1 MEPPIDRGWAWL
13 ILGGAFLNQLV
24 ILAIGKSL
32 GLVYVALI
40 DRFDA
45 SASAA
50 SVMQALLGGIGLFI
64 GWFMRARRTVT
75 SKLF

>member
-13 ILGGAFLNQLV
+13 ILLGAFLNQLV

-40 DRFDA
+40 ERFEA

-50 SVMQALLGGIGLFI
+50 SAMQALLGGIGLFV
-64 GWFMRARRTVT
+64 GR
-75 SKLF
+75 